1 MTTHAA
7 GTFHM
12 TNWDEDTYEKLEGE
26 AKLTKATILQDFSG
40 DLEAT
45 GSWETLMCYRD
56 DGTAV
61 YLGFQ
66 RMVGRLGGKEGSF
79 VLRAQGTFDGNEAR
93 SEWSV
98 VDGSATGELEGLRGG
113 GRSAAPHGPDGTYE
127 LDYDIAS

>member
-40 DLEAT
+40 DLEAS

-79 VLRAQGTFDGNEAR
+79 VLRAEGTFDGNEAR

-98 VDGSATGELEGLRGG
+98 VDGSATGELEGLRGE